1 MTFRSRL
8 TFLEKKVAPDD
19 DLSHLTDQELLEQ
32 LWELFR
38 ISKARHGE
46 EVTEAEDQL
55 FRIDPEQALVDSE
68 RWTLEHWGDSDP
80 DAKEEYR
87 REVEAKAASL
97 ETSRYVESVR
107 RRIMDEY
114 DQFMARK
121 SLSAKQQ

>member
-1 MTFRSRL
+1 HQRFRHRAEELTSDSTGEGSGVPEGRRRRRPMTFRSRL

-68 RWTLEHWGDSDP
+68 RWTLEH
-80 DAKEEYR
+80 
-87 REVEAKAASL
+87 
-97 ETSRYVESVR
+97 
-107 RRIMDEY
+107 
-114 DQFMARK
+114 
-121 SLSAKQQ
+121 

>member
-55 FRIDPEQALVDSE
+55 FQIDPEQALVDSE
-68 RWTLEHWGDSDP
+68 RWTLEHWGDRDP
-80 DAKEEYR
+80 DGKEEYR
-87 REVEAKAASL
+87 RVVERNAAAL
-97 ETSRYVESVR
+97 EASRYSECVR
-107 RRIMDEY
+107 RRIMEEY
-114 DQFMARK
+114 DQFMA
-121 SLSAKQQ
+121 